1 MKAQQQW
8 VAIQPATA
16 TATVPGTCGEWVQ
29 GTLDDVPCLV
39 SCAIDWYAHITVT
52 VEPTTTTWTLPD
64 GASKMAQALRLA
76 LWNRVYSTGLAL
88 AARGSPPIGGHVR
101 SDNPLP
107 PGRGY
112 ASSTADVAG
121 VIYAL
126 GWALGAPFA
135 PWEVASL
142 AVQVEPSDGTMFP
155 ELTLFAHRTGAFV
168 RPLGGLP
175 PLSVVVVDPGGFVD
189 TLAFNAADHRAA
201 LRRLAPIHRDAF
213 TMLESGLKAGDA
225 ALVARA
231 ATLSAMAHQE
241 ILFSPL
247 VEACLSFLPS
257 TKALGICRAHSGTI
271 VGLICD
277 PAQADFVA
285 KQAAERF
292 AGCAVRVHRCVGGIP
307 LTPPQVCLPAVAP
320 TRKDA
325 IIPS

>member
-1 MKAQQQW
+1 M
-8 VAIQPATA
+8 
-16 TATVPGTCGEWVQ
+16 ATVPGTCGEWVQ

-52 VEPTTTTWTLPD
+52 VDPTTTTWTLPD
-64 GASKMAQALRLA
+64 GANKMAQALQLA
-76 LWNRVYSTGLAL
+76 LT
-88 AARGSPPIGGHVR
+88 ARGSPPIGGHVR

-126 GWALGAPFA
+126 GQALGAPFV
-135 PWEVASL
+135 PLEVASL

-155 ELTLFAHRTGAFV
+155 ELTLFAHCTGAFA

-189 TLAFNAADHRAA
+189 TLAFNAADHRAV

-213 TMLESGLKAGDA
+213 TMLEAGLKAGDV

-277 PAQADFVA
+277 PAQADLVV

-292 AGCAVRVHRCVGGIP
+292 AGCAVRVHRCVSGIP
-307 LTPPQVCLPAVAP
+307 LHSASIACLPPVAP
-320 TRKDA
+320 ARKDA
-325 IIPS
+325 IIPL

>member
-1 MKAQQQW
+1 MKAQQRS

-16 TATVPGTCGEWVQ
+16 TAMVPGTCGEWVQ

-39 SCAIDWYAHITVT
+39 SCAMDWYAHVTVT
-52 VEPTTTTWTLPD
+52 VDPTTTTWTLPD
-64 GASKMAQALRLA
+64 GASKTVQALR
-76 LWNRVYSTGLAL
+76 LAL
-88 AARGSPPIGGHVR
+88 AARGSPPIGGRVR

-126 GWALGAPFA
+126 GRALGAPFA
-135 PWEVASL
+135 PSEVASL

-155 ELTLFAHRTGAFV
+155 ELTLFAHRTGAFA
-168 RPLGGLP
+168 RPLGSLP

-225 ALVARA
+225 TLVARA

-247 VEACLSFLPS
+247 VEACLSFLS
-257 TKALGICRAHSGTI
+257 SAKALGICRAHSGTI

-277 PAQADFVA
+277 PAQADLVA
-285 KQAAERF
+285 RQAAQRF
-292 AGCAVRVHRCVGGIP
+292 PECAVRIH
-307 LTPPQVCLPAVAP
+307 QCLNGL
-320 TRKDA
+320 DG
-325 IIPS
+325 

>member
-1 MKAQQQW
+1 MTVQRRS

-29 GTLDDVPCLV
+29 GTLDGVACLV
-39 SCAIDWYAHITVT
+39 SCAIDWYARIAITLDSN
-52 VEPTTTTWTLPD
+52 TTAWALPKE
-64 GASKMAQALRLA
+64 AHKTAQALRLA
-76 LWNRVYSTGLAL
+76 LAT
-88 AARGSPPIGGHVR
+88 RGNPPIGGSVR
-101 SDNPLP
+101 LDNPLP
-107 PGRGY
+107 LGRGY

-126 GWALGAPFA
+126 GQALESPFA
-135 PWEVASL
+135 PAEVASL

-155 ELTLFAHRTGAFV
+155 ELTLFAHRTGALA
-168 RPLGGLP
+168 RPLGCAP
-175 PLSVVVVDPGGFVD
+175 PLAVVVVDPGGFVD
-189 TLAFNAADHRAA
+189 TLAFNAVDHQAA

-213 TMLESGLKAGDA
+213 AMLESGLKAGDVT
-225 ALVARA
+225 LVAQA
-231 ATLSAMAHQE
+231 ATLSAIAHQE

-277 PAQADFVA
+277 PDQADLVA

-292 AGCAVRVHRCVGGIP
+292 AECAVRVHRCVSG
-307 LTPPQVCLPAVAP
+307 TPPHFPSPGAVLTTIYP
-320 TRKDA
+320 FV
-325 IIPS
+325 SS